1 VSGLYVRALLPWFL
15 VIAFFLA
22 ITLVA
27 VKLIPVSRVAA
38 H

>member
-1 VSGLYVRALLPWFL
+1 MFGLYVLVLAGLL

-27 VKLIPVSRVAA
+27 VKLIPVSRVAS